1 MLLAID
7 SGNSNIVIALYSHQ
21 KDELEQKAV
30 WRLQNLTHR
39 TADEYAALLQQ
50 FLASKQL
57 GMNDIKG
64 IAISSVVP
72 LVETCLILLAKTY
85 FSDATLKVVGHDNFL
100 PTMTV
105 LIDEPQQLGA
115 DRLINGFYG
124 YRLYQSPLI
133 IVDFGTA
140 TTFDVINK
148 DGEYCG
154 GVIAPGINLSMQA
167 LAQGTAKLPMGQFKK
182 PKNII
187 GTSTATAMQS
197 GFFYG
202 TIGIVESIIT
212 RIQAQMQENIKIIA
226 TGGHAPLIA
235 QTCTMIE
242 HVNTNIILDGLVCLY
257 HETNEMN
264 EIK

>member
-7 SGNSNIVIALYSHQ
+7 SGNSNIVIALYAHQ
-21 KDELEQKAV
+21 KADLEQKAV
-30 WRLQNLTHR
+30 WRLQNLTLR

-57 GMNDIKG
+57 SIGDITG

-72 LVETCLILLAKTY
+72 LVETNLILLAETY
-85 FSDATLKVVGHDNFL
+85 FSHAKLKVVGRDNFI
-100 PTMTV
+100 PNIKV

-124 YRLYQSPLI
+124 YFLYQSPLI

-140 TTFDVINK
+140 TTFDVMNK
-148 DGEYCG
+148 EGEYCG

-182 PKNII
+182 PPNII
-187 GTSTATAMQS
+187 GTNTTTAMQS

-212 RIQAQMQENIKIIA
+212 RIQTQMQENLKIIA
-226 TGGHAPLIA
+226 TGGHATLIA
-235 QTCTMIE
+235 QECAMIE
-242 HVNTNIILDGLVCLY
+242 HVDSNLTLNGLVCLY
-257 HETNEMN
+257 HQINEMSD
-264 EIK
+264 K